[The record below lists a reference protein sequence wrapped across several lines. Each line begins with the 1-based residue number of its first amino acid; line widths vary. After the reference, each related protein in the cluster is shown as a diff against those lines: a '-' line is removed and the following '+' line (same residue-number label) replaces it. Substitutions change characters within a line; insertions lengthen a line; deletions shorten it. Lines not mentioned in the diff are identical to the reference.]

1 MRGLIE
7 MAEYRQRTVS
17 KQKKDKLRLPEYT
30 TRTVVI
36 WGLKEEEKSAS
47 FIKGFLSFLSLGCL
61 HDRISVGGLISSFR
75 YYFRSRENCENNDYQ
90 T

>member
-1 MRGLIE
+1 

-36 WGLKEEEKSAS
+36 WGLKDEEKSAS
-47 FIKGFLSFLSLGCL
+47 FIKGFFES
-61 HDRISVGGLISSFR
+61 DRLDDDFYVGW
-75 YYFRSRENCENNDYQ
+75 
-90 T
+90 

>member
-47 FIKGFLSFLSLGCL
+47 FIKGFLDIETWKRLSTMLWISEIKSFK
-61 HDRISVGGLISSFR
+61 SV
-75 YYFRSRENCENNDYQ
+75 
-90 T
+90 

>member
-1 MRGLIE
+1 

-36 WGLKEEEKSAS
+36 WGLKDEEKSAS
-47 FIKGFLSFLSLGCL
+47 FIKGFYKP
-61 HDRISVGGLISSFR
+61 DRLDDALYVG
-75 YYFRSRENCENNDYQ
+75 
-90 T
+90 

>member
-47 FIKGFLSFLSLGCL
+47 FIKGFLTFPCLSGQ
-61 HDRISVGGLISSFR
+61 HDEICVGLLITFFR
-75 YYFRSRENCENNDYQ
+75 YYFRSRKNCENNNNQ
-90 T
+90 A

>member
-1 MRGLIE
+1 

-36 WGLKEEEKSAS
+36 WGLKDEEKSAS
-47 FIKGFLSFLSLGCL
+47 FIKGLYKL
-61 HDRISVGGLISSFR
+61 HVW
-75 YYFRSRENCENNDYQ
+75 
-90 T
+90 

>member
-1 MRGLIE
+1 

-47 FIKGFLSFLSLGCL
+47 FIKGFLTFPSLRRQQDEIC
-61 HDRISVGGLISSFR
+61 VGLLINFFR
-75 YYFRSRENCENNDYQ
+75 YYFRSRENCENNHNQ
-90 T
+90 A